1 MLAINMVL
9 FWITIGLIMITIS
22 GLVYVLIKQ
31 RKKIIIHVII
41 ISVSSITVA
50 FTQQMAIVYGTT
62 TGGNPTFLMSFTKI
76 KWNCF
81 MA

>member
-1 MLAINMVL
+1 MDYDWVNYDYY
-9 FWITIGLIMITIS
+9 IGF
-22 GLVYVLIKQ
+22 GLCIDKTK
-31 RKKIIIHVII
+31 KKIIIHVII